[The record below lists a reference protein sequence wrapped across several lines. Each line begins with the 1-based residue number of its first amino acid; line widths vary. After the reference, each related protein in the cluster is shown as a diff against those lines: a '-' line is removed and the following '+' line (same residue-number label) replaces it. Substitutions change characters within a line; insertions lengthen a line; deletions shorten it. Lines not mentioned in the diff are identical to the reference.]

1 MLRKALGTTEEELSG
16 QSSGGLT
23 ATIGLVVH
31 AAADGVALGAA
42 ATTRHSDVEFIV
54 FLAIMLHKAPA
65 AFGLVTFLMHEG
77 VSRRQIRRN
86 LMLFALAAPILTL
99 VTFFLLGNEQRA
111 KLDSGNGT
119 GLAMLFS
126 AGTFLYVSTVHVL
139 PELSLEKRKL
149 FLRSG
154 QQLENVPEDGH
165 SSETEA
171 LIEGTTTTGDKNVI
185 NIDED
190 GGEGEKGEGTGFITI
205 TEQRHFRNSE
215 LLMLICGALM
225 PLLLTLGGHHH

>member
-1 MLRKALGTTEEELSG
+1 M
-16 QSSGGLT
+16 
-23 ATIGLVVH
+23 GLVVH

-42 ATTRHSDVEFIV
+42 ATTKHTDVEFIV

-65 AFGLVTFLMHEG
+65 AFGLVTFLLHEG

-86 LMLFALAAPILTL
+86 LMLFALAAPIMTL
-99 VTFFLLGNEQRA
+99 VTYFLLGNEQKAR
-111 KLDSGNGT
+111 LDSSNGT

-139 PELSLEKRKL
+139 PELSLQKRKI
-149 FLRSG
+149 FLKG
-154 QQLENVPEDGH
+154 AVVMQAGP
-165 SSETEA
+165 SSSS
-171 LIEGTTTTGDKNVI
+171 GDKEEREELLAESEKGNSVI
-185 NIDED
+185 NMDSE
-190 GGEGEKGEGTGFITI
+190 EYITI
-205 TEQRHFRNSE
+205 TEQKHFGNSE

>member
-1 MLRKALGTTEEELSG
+1 M
-16 QSSGGLT
+16 
-23 ATIGLVVH
+23 GLVVH

-42 ATTRHSDVEFIV
+42 ATTKHTDVEFIV

-65 AFGLVTFLMHEG
+65 AFGLVTFLLHEG

-86 LMLFALAAPILTL
+86 LMLFALAAPIMTM
-99 VTFFLLGNEQRA
+99 VTYFLLGNEQKAR
-111 KLDSGNGT
+111 LDSGNGT

-139 PELSLEKRKL
+139 PELSLQKRKI
-149 FLRSG
+149 FLKGAVVMQSQAGSSSSG
-154 QQLENVPEDGH
+154 G
-165 SSETEA
+165 
-171 LIEGTTTTGDKNVI
+171 GDKEEREELLPEAEKGNSVI
-185 NIDED
+185 NMDSE
-190 GGEGEKGEGTGFITI
+190 EFITI
-205 TEQRHFRNSE
+205 TEQKHFRNSE